1 MFTRNIFPSWSVC
14 TRAECWHIL
23 CIPISEDRKTSPRLR
38 CWILRDFCSPPAG
51 QPSGWYLY
59 GSGGNSHHSGD
70 GNHSS
75 GGRLRH
81 GNETGTAKALPPDH
95 FNQTLYSGGHG
106 NGHPLYGTPAHWHKP
121 ACGHRHHHLHVS
133 AGTFQHADLFEK
145 RGRKCLCF
153 HHQLPLLHRDD
164 TDLCDGSGEGC
175 VVIFYST

>member
-1 MFTRNIFPSWSVC
+1 MEIVLPVFVMLVLGMAC
-14 TRAECWHIL
+14 
-23 CIPISEDRKTSPRLR
+23 RKGKLVLSMLVMV
-38 CWILRDFCSPPAG
+38 LLSF
-51 QPSGWYLY
+51 
-59 GSGGNSHHSGD
+59 SHHSGD